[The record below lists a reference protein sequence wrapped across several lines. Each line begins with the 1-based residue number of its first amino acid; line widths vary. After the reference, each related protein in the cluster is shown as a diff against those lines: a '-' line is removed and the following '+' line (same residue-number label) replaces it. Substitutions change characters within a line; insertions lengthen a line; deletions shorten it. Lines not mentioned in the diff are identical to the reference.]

1 MTAYIYL
8 ELIAGINTHTYMK
21 SSSAL
26 FVPVCESLLLALTC
40 GFLIHAF
47 FQSTVPAD
55 YPAAMRAAVMIT
67 IILNIATAILH
78 ILIAAAYRTSEIV
91 ESAQGSKVGHA
102 PLI

>member
-1 MTAYIYL
+1 M
-8 ELIAGINTHTYMK
+8 M
-21 SSSAL
+21 
-26 FVPVCESLLLALTC
+26 
-40 GFLIHAF
+40 
-47 FQSTVPAD
+47 
-55 YPAAMRAAVMIT
+55 AAVMIT